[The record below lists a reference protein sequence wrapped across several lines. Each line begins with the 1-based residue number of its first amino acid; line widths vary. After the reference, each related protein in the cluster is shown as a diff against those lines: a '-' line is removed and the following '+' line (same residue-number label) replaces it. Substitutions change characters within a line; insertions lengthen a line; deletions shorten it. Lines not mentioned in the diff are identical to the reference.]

1 MHGWIGL
8 VLAPSLALAC
18 QAAMFALVTPQ
29 CSTQTRLGIHIVAL
43 VCLLAALGMTW
54 LARRDWMLRSD
65 VSPTPDGEAS
75 GPVETRRFVAA
86 AGTAVGALSSL
97 VILMMWAAAWVLSP
111 CW

>member
-8 VLAPSLALAC
+8 LLAPSLALAC
-18 QAAMFALVTPQ
+18 QSAMLAIVTPQ
-29 CSTQTRLGIHIVAL
+29 CSAQMRLGIHVIAG

-54 LARRDWMLRSD
+54 LAWRDWSLRSG

-97 VILMMWAAAWVLSP
+97 LILMMWVAAWVLSP